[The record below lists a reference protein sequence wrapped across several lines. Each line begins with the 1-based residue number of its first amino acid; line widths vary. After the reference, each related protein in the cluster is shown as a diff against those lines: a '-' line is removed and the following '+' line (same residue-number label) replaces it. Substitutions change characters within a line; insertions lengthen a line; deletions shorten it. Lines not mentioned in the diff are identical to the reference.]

1 MKASQA
7 DQRILLDVA
16 DIDRRLKHAEHQRTN
31 PAHTARIAELAAQRA
46 TQTQEL
52 MQRIGVRDDLKAEI
66 GRIESDVTTARARRE
81 RDKDRLTSASAK
93 DAVALEN
100 EIASLAKR
108 LSDLEDAEL
117 EAMEKLETAESG
129 VAEQE
134 AIIASTNAEGS
145 RLTAE
150 AKAQVA
156 DATTAVEQLRRDRDA
171 VAATVPEA
179 LLAQY
184 DRLARTGTGAG
195 LLRARMCEACRMEL
209 AGSDLAEVAA
219 AASDEVVFCPQCG
232 AILVRTDESGL

>member
-31 PAHTARIAELAAQRA
+31 PAHRARIAELASQRA
-46 TQTQEL
+46 VQTQEL

-66 GRIESDVTTARARRE
+66 GRIESDVATARARRE

-93 DAVALEN
+93 DAIALEN
-100 EIASLAKR
+100 EITNLAKR
-108 LSDLEDAEL
+108 LNDLEDAEL
-117 EAMEKLETAESG
+117 EAMEKLETAEAS

-134 AIIASTNAEGS
+134 AVIAETNAEGS
-145 RLTAE
+145 RLTSE

-171 VAATVPEA
+171 VAGTVPEA

-184 DRLARTGTGAG
+184 DRLARSGNGAG
-195 LLRARMCEACRMEL
+195 LLHARMCEACRMEL
-209 AGSDLAEVAA
+209 SGSDLAEVAA
-219 AASDEVVFCPQCG
+219 AASDDVLFCPQCG